1 MRDKFLIFENVRQA
15 IIICVVLLLGFGL
28 GNDLSASYA
37 RSEMMT
43 GSQYFFTLRYVI
55 YSVVGFLCML
65 LVGSKFDYH
74 RLLSPRFLK
83 LSGTGT
89 IVLLLLVKVAGRVV
103 NGSRRWL
110 GAGPVSFQPSEL
122 AKVVAILIAA
132 GILGEYLRRGQRVS
146 LLQWPKAAP
155 LAFAL
160 IAGGLVL
167 IQPDMGTA
175 AIIVGLMLYMY
186 IIAGIPKQQIW
197 GIAIVGLAGAA
208 GIAVLAPYRLNRLKV
223 WLNPFIDPQGA
234 GYQMVQAKLAIGS
247 GGLFGMHWGQGS
259 SKFFYLPEAHTDFA
273 FAVFCQEWGFLGAL
287 LLIALFTLLAYAF
300 YRVAIRTKDRKGFL
314 LTCGCSFLII
324 GQSVANMAMVTGLLP
339 VIGVPLMFISYGG
352 TSLVINFFCIGLI
365 LSVYR
370 LEAAREIREE
380 RMAAGLPPEDR
391 NGLRV
396 VHRGEDGRRGR

>member
-1 MRDKFLIFENVRQA
+1 MREKFLIFENVRQA

-28 GNDLSASYA
+28 GNNLSASYA

-43 GSQYFFTLRYVI
+43 GSQYFFTLRYVL
-55 YSVVGFLCML
+55 YSVVGLLCML
-65 LVGSKFDYH
+65 FVGSRFDYH

-89 IVLLLLVKVAGRVV
+89 ILLLMLVRVAGRVV

-132 GILGEYLRRGQRVS
+132 GFLGEYLRRGQRIS
-146 LLQWPKAAP
+146 LLHWPKAAP

-160 IAGGLVL
+160 AASGLVL

-175 AIIVGLMLYMY
+175 AIILGLMLYMY
-186 IIAGIPKQQIW
+186 IIAGIPKGQVLSIF
-197 GIAIVGLAGAA
+197 IVGLAGAA

-223 WLNPFIDPQGA
+223 WLDPFIDPQGA

-247 GGLFGMHWGQGS
+247 GGLFGMHWGQGT
-259 SKFFYLPEAHTDFA
+259 SKFL
-273 FAVFCQEWGFLGAL
+273 WGFLGAL
-287 LLIALFTLLAYAF
+287 VLICLFALLAGAF
-300 YRVAIRTKDRKGFL
+300 YRLAIRTQDRKGFL

-324 GQSVANMAMVTGLLP
+324 GQSVANMAMVAGLLP